1 MVLYALDVSTIV
13 KRVVYWALKREIK
26 KLTFLGN
33 LVEQKC
39 NRLLKLNE

>member
-13 KRVVYWALKREIK
+13 KRAVYWALKREIK

-33 LVEQKC
+33 LEKQKF
-39 NRLLKLNE
+39 NRLHKLNE